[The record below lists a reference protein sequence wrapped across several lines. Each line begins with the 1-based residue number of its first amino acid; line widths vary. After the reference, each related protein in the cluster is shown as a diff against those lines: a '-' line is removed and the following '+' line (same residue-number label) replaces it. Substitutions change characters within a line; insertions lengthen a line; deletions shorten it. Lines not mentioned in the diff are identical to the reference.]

1 MPHIKMYFMPN
12 NVTNDEK
19 YLETSPWMKN
29 EKKKELIES
38 AQYGVPVKMA
48 VAALDGFSPLEVLRM
63 QFLENDTLA
72 LHDAWIP
79 LQSSFVQ
86 SGKDSG
92 GQEKDI
98 TELTDE
104 GDASREK
111 EKSDI

>member
-1 MPHIKMYFMPN
+1 MKRELYYILSNPSI
-12 NVTNDEK
+12 VK

-63 QFLENDTLA
+63 QFLENDTLG

-79 LQSSFVQ
+79 LQSSYTQ
-86 SGKDSG
+86 SGNDSN
-92 GQEKDI
+92 QKDI
-98 TELTDE
+98 TELGDE
-104 GDASREK
+104 GAETREK
-111 EKSDI
+111 EKDAM